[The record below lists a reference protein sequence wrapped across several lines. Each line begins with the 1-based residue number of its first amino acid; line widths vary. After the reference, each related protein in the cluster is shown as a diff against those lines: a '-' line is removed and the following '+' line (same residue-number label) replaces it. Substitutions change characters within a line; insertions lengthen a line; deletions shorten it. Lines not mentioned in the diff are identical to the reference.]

1 MSINLLYFTD
11 LDVICQATILHD
23 IVEDTTMTLDTIRN
37 LFGDEVG
44 DAVDALTKRPG
55 EPVDSYMVRCNS
67 NEIARIVKLYDAMFN
82 ATNCHKNK
90 NENKFTYYLQT
101 ISKLTL

>member
-1 MSINLLYFTD
+1 MYFTD

-23 IVEDTTMTLDTIRN
+23 IVEDTVISLDTIKN

-55 EPVDSYMVRCNS
+55 ETSEAHMTRCNL
-67 NEIARIVKLYDAMFN
+67 NEIARIVKLYDASFN
-82 ATNCHKNK
+82 AVNCFKNK
-90 NENKFTYYLQT
+90 NKTKYNSYLK
-101 ISKLTL
+101 KLSFLTM